1 MIYGIAVF
9 PYYTGVTSSVY
20 TVTAT
25 DSAGLTASTQLSV
38 TVNTVNLLRIS
49 HELSMRIA
57 TDYQF
62 FVSDIR
68 HALWWAGNVTRV
80 FGADIDRITMLG
92 VDGSVILKWSN
103 NTINSINPPYTCPLS
118 AITENYNSLRS
129 PEFSQSL
136 NQYLIDSVTI
146 TLKGICEGFVITSTT
161 TSTTIP
167 TTTTSTT
174 TTPTTTHTT
183 TSTTPTT
190 RTTTSELTLGLLDFC
205 LHFVK
210 LCNNFGTGLSP
221 RASQGSHLSLL
232 CSEELSQ
239 Q

>member
-38 TVNTVNLLRIS
+38 TVNTVNLLRVS

-80 FGADIDRITMLG
+80 LAVTTEQITLLG
-92 VDGSVILKWSN
+92 VREGSVIVQWSN
-103 NTINSINPPYTCPLS
+103 NSINSINPPYTCP
-118 AITENYNSLRS
+118 ARVI
-129 PEFSQSL
+129 F
-136 NQYLIDSVTI
+136 QYYDSVRASVTVALPQYQI
-146 TLKGICEGFVITSTT
+146 NSISLHLVGICRDYT
-161 TSTTIP
+161 

-174 TTPTTTHTT
+174 SSTTPTTTQIT
-183 TSTTPTT
+183 TTPTT
-190 RTTTSELTLGLLDFC
+190 TTASTTTSGYLL
-205 LHFVK
+205 HI
-210 LCNNFGTGLSP
+210 
-221 RASQGSHLSLL
+221 A
-232 CSEELSQ
+232 
-239 Q
+239 